1 MTDADKG
8 ETVAKPISAMN
19 EIIEAWR
26 AERGFSEMKLSDKW
40 TLQVLHA
47 VCPDKTP
54 EGYSHAMQLCVDMS
68 VNVERATSEGW
79 QRDDFFSQAVTNQL
93 CGIIAGLAKDLE
105 ASCHTTT
112 ESSSK
117 SG

>member
-1 MTDADKG
+1 MTDDAKG

-68 VNVERATSEGW
+68 VNVERATGEGW
-79 QRDDFFSQAVTNQL
+79 QRDDDLLRQVASQL
-93 CGIIAGLAKDLE
+93 CEIIAGLASELE
-105 ASCHTTT
+105 RDG
-112 ESSSK
+112 K
-117 SG
+117 Q